1 MQEADF
7 SIMMIGSNNTI
18 NMTYNALTSTNKAL
32 EKTTRALSTGLKA
45 ATAAD
50 DAAGFAISSS
60 ISAQVAGVDRAIRNA
75 QDGISMLQTA
85 EGGLEQINSTLQRMR
100 ELSVQ
105 AANDTL
111 TAQDRNYI
119 QIEIEELR
127 KSIDNFASNTTF
139 NGKRLLDGSSSAIW
153 ASDNASTKLKV
164 SGAITT
170 IDQFGQKKRLEGNYR
185 IDIKAKA
192 GQGEVQKSSVF
203 TTTKIQPVR
212 DTTIYDCEIDITT
225 GENTA
230 NGETSGTGWQFVD
243 GVLTIMGSGKYSI
256 VGDADGTE
264 TSNRIVVKQ
273 GVNATIKL
281 TNVNIDSGDG
291 SALEITGSEVK
302 LVIDGENTLTA
313 SGDQAAIDVRNSL
326 DGSTKGSIEINSVGG
341 YGSEE
346 GTLTATGSGDGAG
359 IGGSGH
365 SSSENVGYSVGA
377 ITINGGTI
385 LANGGGAGAGIGGGG
400 NFADHS
406 EDVGAHVNITINGGN
421 ITAIG
426 GEGYQKS
433 LGDGLYRTVGGGAGI
448 GSGAGSP
455 NDTSS
460 IDRITINGGKITA
473 TGNESSAAIGGGEG
487 SNSGVIRINSSA
499 ELTLSGWID
508 TENGAEKSIGRGEDG
523 VRNGTGSNA
532 PYNDVGYF
540 GSPNMTLEEIDQF
553 YDASGIF
560 LVREPQTITITQGNG
575 KSAEV
580 VLYANDTIENVRAK
594 LNDAIA
600 FGLGQS
606 EYADNLENF
615 VTFVET
621 GKSSSQG
628 LETVEG
634 TLVIR
639 SAVAGNAGRLTIASE
654 NQDLTNALG
663 FNVIQDAAENT
674 FTASVYDAHSGKVLA
689 SNVDASGNVLYGIFG
704 SNASVEFDS
713 MANVK
718 AHWDEGTRRY
728 ILSNEDTPYTTT
740 LHIQDRSTSFQVGQ
754 SDGEDIYINIGDM
767 TSEALGLNKVDVL
780 TQKNAAKSITI
791 LDAAI
796 HTVGIQRSRVGAYQN
811 ELEYNANSLQQASIH
826 LQASESRIKDADMAR
841 EYMDFVKLQILNQTG
856 NSMLSQAH
864 QTARS
869 LMSVLAQ

>member
-32 EKTTRALSTGLKA
+32 EKTTRALSTGLRA
-45 ATAAD
+45 AHASD
-50 DAAGFAISSS
+50 DASGFAISSS
-60 ISAQVAGVDRAIRNA
+60 ISAQVAGVDRAVRNT
-75 QDGISMLQTA
+75 QDGISLLQTA
-85 EGGLEQINSTLQRMR
+85 EGGLEQINTTLQRMR

-119 QIEIEELR
+119 QTEIEELR

-153 ASDNASTKLKV
+153 ASDKAATKLKV

-170 IDQFGQKKRLEGNYR
+170 IDQFGQRKRLEGNYR
-185 IDIKAKA
+185 IDIKGRA
-192 GQGEVQKSSVF
+192 GQGEVQKTAVF

-225 GENTA
+225 GETA
-230 NGETSGTGWQFVD
+230 SGETSGNGWEFSD
-243 GVLTIMGSGKYSI
+243 GVLTIMGSGNYSI

-264 TSNRIVVKQ
+264 TTNRIVVKQ

-291 SALEITGSEVK
+291 SAIEITGSEVK

-313 SGDQAAIDVRNSL
+313 SGDQAAIDVRNAL
-326 DGSTKGSIEINSVGG
+326 DDGPKARLEINSVGG
-341 YGSEE
+341 LGSEE

-385 LANGGGAGAGIGGGG
+385 IASGSGAGAGIGGGG
-400 NFADHS
+400 HFADHS
-406 EDVGAHVNITINGGN
+406 DDVGAHVNITINGGN
-421 ITAIG
+421 ITATG
-426 GEGYQKS
+426 GEGYQKKIS
-433 LGDGLYRTVGGGAGI
+433 DTAYRTSGGGAGI
-448 GSGAGSP
+448 GSGANSP
-455 NDTSS
+455 SNTSS
-460 IDRITINGGKITA
+460 VDSITINGGKITA
-473 TGNESSAAIGGGEG
+473 TAGESSAAIGGGQG
-487 SNSGVIRINSSA
+487 SNSGVIRINSA
-499 ELTLSGWID
+499 VDMTLSGWID

-523 VRNGTGSNA
+523 VRNGKGGNA

-540 GSPNMTLEEIDQF
+540 GSPNMTLEEIHQF
-553 YDASGIF
+553 YDASGVF
-560 LVREPQTITITQGNG
+560 LVKEPQTITITQGNG
-575 KSAEV
+575 KSTDV
-580 VLYANDTIENVRAK
+580 VLYSNDTIENVRAK

-600 FGLGQS
+600 YGLGQA
-606 EYADNLENF
+606 EYADNHENF

-621 GKSSSQG
+621 GKALSQG
-628 LETVEG
+628 FETVEG

-654 NQDLTNALG
+654 NQDLTHALG
-663 FNVIQDAAENT
+663 LNVIQEATENT
-674 FTASVYDAHSGKVLA
+674 FTASVYDSHSGKVLT
-689 SNVDASGNVLYGIFG
+689 SNIDAAGNVIYDVFG
-704 SNASVEFDS
+704 ENASVEFDS
-713 MANVK
+713 MANIK

-728 ILSNEDTPYTTT
+728 LLSSEEGYYTTT

-754 SDGEDIYINIGDM
+754 SEGEDIFINIGDM
-767 TSEALGLNKVDVL
+767 TAESLGINKVDVL

-791 LDAAI
+791 LDTAI
-796 HTVGIQRSRVGAYQN
+796 HTVSIQRTRVGAYQN
-811 ELEYNANSLQQASIH
+811 ELEYNANSLQQASLQ

-856 NSMLSQAH
+856 SSMLSQAH

-869 LMSVLAQ
+869 LMSVLVQ

>member
-7 SIMMIGSNNTI
+7 SIMMIGSNNTV

-45 ATAAD
+45 AHASD
-50 DAAGFAISSS
+50 DAAGFAISSN
-60 ISAQVAGVDRAIRNA
+60 ISAQVAGVDRAVRNT
-75 QDGISMLQTA
+75 QDGISLLQTA
-85 EGGLEQINSTLQRMR
+85 EGGLEQINTTLHRMR

-119 QIEIEELR
+119 QLEIEELR

-139 NGKRLLDGSSSAIW
+139 NGKRLLDGSSSAMW
-153 ASDNASTKLKV
+153 ASDKAATKLKV
-164 SGAITT
+164 SGAVTT

-185 IDIKAKA
+185 IDVKAKA

-212 DTTIYDCEIDITT
+212 DTTIYDYEIDITT
-225 GENTA
+225 GEDTST
-230 NGETSGTGWQFVD
+230 GETSGTGWEFVD
-243 GVLTIMGSGKYSI
+243 GVLTITGSGNYSI
-256 VGDADGTE
+256 VGDADGTD
-264 TSNRIVVKQ
+264 TSNRIVVRQ
-273 GVNATIKL
+273 GVVATIKL

-291 SALEITGSEVK
+291 SAIEITGSEVK
-302 LVIDGENTLTA
+302 LVLDGENTLTA
-313 SGDQAAIDVRNSL
+313 NGDQAAIDVHNAL
-326 DGSTKGSIEINSVGG
+326 DDGSKARLEINSVGG
-341 YGSEE
+341 LGSEE
-346 GTLTATGSGDGAG
+346 GTLTATGAGDGAG

-365 SSSENVGYSVGA
+365 ADSDNVGYSVGA

-385 LANGGGAGAGIGGGG
+385 IATGSGAGAGIGGGG
-400 NFADHS
+400 HFADHTD
-406 EDVGAHVNITINGGN
+406 DVGAHVNITINGGN
-421 ITAIG
+421 ITA
-426 GEGYQKS
+426 
-433 LGDGLYRTVGGGAGI
+433 TGGGAGI
-448 GSGAGSP
+448 GSGTACP
-455 NDTSS
+455 NDTSNV
-460 IDRITINGGKITA
+460 DRIIINGGKINA
-473 TGNESSAAIGGGEG
+473 TGGEGSAAIGGGRG
-487 SNSGVIRINSSA
+487 ANSGVIRINSAA
-499 ELTLSGWID
+499 ELHLKGWID

-523 VRNGTGSNA
+523 VRNGSTSNA
-532 PYNDVGYF
+532 PYNDVAYF
-540 GSPNMTLEEIDQF
+540 GSPNMTLEDIPQF

-560 LVREPQTITITQGNG
+560 LVKEPQTLTITQGNG
-575 KSAEV
+575 KSTEV

-600 FGLGQS
+600 YGLGQS
-606 EYADNLENF
+606 EYADNHENF

-621 GKSSSQG
+621 GKAASQG
-628 LETVEG
+628 FETVEG

-654 NQDLTNALG
+654 NQDLTHALG
-663 FNVIQDAAENT
+663 FNVIQEAAENT
-674 FTASVYDAHSGKVLA
+674 FTASVYDAHNGKVIA
-689 SNVDASGNVLYGIFG
+689 SNIDAAGNVLHGVFG
-704 SNASVEFDS
+704 PNASIEFDS

-718 AHWDEGTRRY
+718 AHWDEGTKRY
-728 ILSNEDTPYTTT
+728 LLSSEEGYYTTT

-754 SDGEDIYINIGDM
+754 SDGEEIYINIGDM
-767 TSEALGLNKVDVL
+767 TAESLGINKVDVL

-796 HTVGIQRSRVGAYQN
+796 HTVSVQRTRVGAYQN
-811 ELEYNANSLQQASIH
+811 ELENTANSLQQTSLH

-856 NSMLSQAH
+856 SSMLSQAH
-864 QTARS
+864 QNARS

>member
-1 MQEADF
+1 
-7 SIMMIGSNNTI
+7 MMIGSNNTI

-45 ATAAD
+45 AHASD
-50 DAAGFAISSS
+50 DASGFAISSS
-60 ISAQVAGVDRAIRNA
+60 ISAQVAGVDRAVRNT
-75 QDGISMLQTA
+75 QDGISLLQTA
-85 EGGLEQINSTLQRMR
+85 EGGLEQINTTLQRMR

-119 QIEIEELR
+119 QLEIEELR

-153 ASDNASTKLKV
+153 ASDKTATKLKV

-185 IDIKAKA
+185 IDIKGKA
-192 GQGEVQKSSVF
+192 GQGEVQKSAIF

-225 GENTA
+225 GETSS
-230 NGETSGTGWQFVD
+230 GETSGKGWEFSD
-243 GVLTIMGSGKYSI
+243 GVLTIMGSGNYSI
-256 VGDADGTE
+256 VGDEDLTE
-264 TSNRIVVKQ
+264 TGNRIVVKQ
-273 GVNATIKL
+273 GVVATIKL
-281 TNVNIDSGDG
+281 TNVNISADDG

-302 LVIDGENTLTA
+302 LVLDGENTLA
-313 SGDQAAIDVRNSL
+313 GGGSESAAIDVRNSL
-326 DGSTKGSIEINSVGG
+326 DDGPKARLEINSVGG
-341 YGSEE
+341 LGSEE
-346 GTLTATGSGDGAG
+346 GTLTATGSGGGAG

-365 SSSENVGYSVGA
+365 ADSDNFGYSVGA

-385 LANGGGAGAGIGGGG
+385 IAESEGDGAGIGGGG
-400 NFADHS
+400 NFSDD
-406 EDVGAHVNITINGGN
+406 DVGAHVNITINGGN
-421 ITAIG
+421 ITA
-426 GEGYQKS
+426 
-433 LGDGLYRTVGGGAGI
+433 TGGGAGI
-448 GSGAGSP
+448 GSGADSP
-455 NDTSS
+455 SDISS
-460 IDRITINGGKITA
+460 VDRITINGGKITA
-473 TGNESSAAIGGGEG
+473 TGGDGSAAIGGGAG
-487 SNSGVIRINSSA
+487 SNSGVIRINSAA

-508 TENGAEKSIGRGEDG
+508 TENGATKSIGRGEGG
-523 VRNGTGSNA
+523 VRNGEGSNA

-560 LVREPQTITITQGNG
+560 LVKEPQTLTITQGNG
-575 KSAEV
+575 KSTDV
-580 VLYANDTIENVRAK
+580 VLYANDTIENVRQK

-600 FGLGQS
+600 YGLGQA
-606 EYADNLENF
+606 EYADNHENF

-621 GKSSSQG
+621 GKASSQG
-628 LETVEG
+628 FETVEG

-663 FNVIQDAAENT
+663 LNVIQEAAENT
-674 FTASVYDAHSGKVLA
+674 FTASVYDSHSGKVLA
-689 SNVDASGNVLYGIFG
+689 SNIDAAGNVIYDVFG
-704 SNASVEFDS
+704 PNASVEFDS
-713 MANVK
+713 MANIK
-718 AHWDEGTRRY
+718 AHWDEGTKRY
-728 ILSNEDTPYTTT
+728 LLSGEEGYYTTT

-754 SDGEDIYINIGDM
+754 SEGEDIYINIGNM
-767 TSEALGLNKVDVL
+767 TAESLGINRVDVL

-811 ELEYNANSLQQASIH
+811 ELEYSANTLQQTSLQ

-856 NSMLSQAH
+856 SSMLSQAH
-864 QTARS
+864 QNARS
-869 LMSVLAQ
+869 LMSVLVQ

>member
-1 MQEADF
+1 
-7 SIMMIGSNNTI
+7 
-18 NMTYNALTSTNKAL
+18 MTYNALTSTNKAL
-32 EKTTRALSTGLKA
+32 EKTARALSTGLRA
-45 ATAAD
+45 AQASD
-50 DAAGFAISSS
+50 DAAGFAISSN

-75 QDGISMLQTA
+75 QDGISMLQTT
-85 EGGLEQINSTLQRMR
+85 EGGLEQINTTLQRMR

-153 ASDNASTKLKV
+153 ASDKTATKLKV

-192 GQGEVQKSSVF
+192 GQAEVQKTAIL
-203 TTTKIQPVR
+203 TTTKVQPVR
-212 DTTIYDCEIDITT
+212 DAAIYDYEIDITT
-225 GENTA
+225 GEDTST
-230 NGETSGTGWQFVD
+230 GKTSGTGWSFAD
-243 GVLTIMGSGKYSI
+243 GVLTIMGNGNYSI

-264 TSNRIVVKQ
+264 TSNRIVVQQ
-273 GVNATIKL
+273 GVTATVKL
-281 TNVNIDSGDG
+281 TNVNIASSEG
-291 SALEITGSEVK
+291 SAFQITGSEVK
-302 LVIDGENTLTA
+302 VVLDGENVLK
-313 SGDQAAIDVRNSL
+313 GGGPEQAGLEVRNALNDGPKASL
-326 DGSTKGSIEINSVGG
+326 EINSVGG
-341 YGSEE
+341 FGSEE
-346 GTLTATGSGDGAG
+346 GTLTAIGLGCGAG
-359 IGGSGH
+359 IGGSCH
-365 SSSENVGYSVGA
+365 TPAQNVGYSVGA

-385 LANGGGAGAGIGGGG
+385 IATGGGTGAGIGGGG
-400 NFADHS
+400 HFADHP

-421 ITAIG
+421 ITATG
-426 GEGYQKS
+426 
-433 LGDGLYRTVGGGAGI
+433 GGGAGI
-448 GSGAGSP
+448 GSGTSCP
-455 NDTSS
+455 NDTSNV
-460 IDRITINGGKITA
+460 DRITINGGKITA
-473 TGNESSAAIGGGEG
+473 TGGNGSAAIGGGAG
-487 SNSGVIRINSSA
+487 SNSGVIRINQSA
-499 ELTLSGWID
+499 ELHLKGWID
-508 TENGAEKSIGRGEDG
+508 TENGAAQSIGRGEDG
-523 VRNGTGSNA
+523 VRNGINGKA

-540 GSPNMTLEEIDQF
+540 GSPNMTLEDIPQF
-553 YDASGIF
+553 YNASGTF
-560 LVREPQTITITQGNG
+560 LVKEPQTITITQGNG
-575 KSAEV
+575 KSAQI
-580 VLYANDTIENVRAK
+580 VLYSNDTIEDVRTK

-600 FGLGQS
+600 YGLGQS
-606 EYADNLENF
+606 EYVDNHENF

-654 NQDLTNALG
+654 NQDLTHALG
-663 FNVIQDAAENT
+663 LNVIQEAAENT
-674 FTASVYDAHSGKVLA
+674 FTASVYDAHSEKVLA
-689 SNVDASGNVLYGIFG
+689 SNIDAAGNVLYGVFT
-704 SNASVEFDS
+704 NASIEFDS

-728 ILSNEDTPYTTT
+728 ILSNEEGCYTTT
-740 LHIQDRSTSFQVGQ
+740 LHIQDRSTSFQLGQ
-754 SDGEDIYINIGDM
+754 REGEDIYINIGDM
-767 TSEALGLNKVDVL
+767 TSESLELNKVDVL

-796 HTVGIQRSRVGAYQN
+796 HTVSIQRSRIGAYQN
-811 ELEYNANSLQQASIH
+811 ELEYNANTLQQTSIQ

-841 EYMDFVKLQILNQTG
+841 EYMDFVKYQILSQTG
-856 NSMLSQAH
+856 SSMLSQAQ

-869 LMSVLAQ
+869 LMSVLVQ